1 MPLKP
6 PVRYYWMRSRPPR
19 SMVLPRIVVTGPGVL
34 EQLPAVIAELDLPE
48 RGLIVCDSNT
58 LKIAGRQVN
67 EYLEIGGHPMKKV
80 VVEGAN
86 SQELRRVE
94 DALDGID
101 FLVGVGGG
109 RPIDLAKQAGF
120 NKNIPFVSIPT
131 AASHDGFGSA
141 RSSIRQAGRKTS
153 MQAIPPIA
161 VVADT
166 SIISK
171 APKRLLGAG
180 VGDIIS
186 NQTAVLDWRLDGQK
200 ADYSEYAA
208 ALSEMAAQLVEDG
221 IEKVAS
227 GTEEGVRLVVKA
239 LISSGVAMSI
249 AGTSRPASGGEHKF
263 SHWLDANCDN
273 PALHGEQCGLGSIVT
288 MYLHGGDWEKIRDTL
303 KAVNAPI
310 NSKGLGMDD
319 SMVLSAFINS
329 KEIRPQRTTILDK
342 STQTQIEE
350 AALATGVIG

>member
-1 MPLKP
+1 
-6 PVRYYWMRSRPPR
+6 MRSRPPR

-67 EYLEIGGHPMKKV
+67 EYLEIGGHQMKKV
-80 VVEGAN
+80 VIEGAN
-86 SQELRRVE
+86 SQELLRVE
-94 DALDGID
+94 DALDSID

-166 SIISK
+166 TIISR
-171 APKRLLGAG
+171 APFRLLAAG
-180 VGDIIS
+180 VGDIVS

-263 SHWLDANCDN
+263 SHWLDANSDN

-319 SMVLSAFINS
+319 GMVLSAFINS

-342 STQTQIEE
+342 TEPKSIEE

>member
-1 MPLKP
+1 
-6 PVRYYWMRSRPPR
+6 MRSRPAR
-19 SMVLPRIVVTGPGVL
+19 SMILPRMVVTGPGVL
-34 EQLPAVIAELDLPE
+34 EQLPAIIAELDIPE

-58 LKIAGRQVN
+58 LEIAGNQVI
-67 EYLEIGGHPMKKV
+67 EYLEAGGHPMEKI
-80 VVEGAN
+80 EIGGAN
-86 SQELRRVE
+86 TKELDRVE
-94 DALDGID
+94 AYSDKID
-101 FLVGVGGG
+101 FLVGLGGG

-120 NKNIPFVSIPT
+120 NKDIPFISIPT
-131 AASHDGFGSA
+131 AASHHGFGSA
-141 RSSIRQAGRKTS
+141 RASIRQEGRKTS

-186 NQTAVLDWRLDGQK
+186 NKTAILDWKLSEQK

-208 ALSEMAAQLVEDG
+208 ALSEMAAKLVEDG
-221 IEKVAS
+221 IDKVANGS
-227 GTEEGVRLVVKA
+227 EEGVRLVVKA

-263 SHWLDANCDN
+263 SHWLDSNCES

-288 MYLHGGDWEKIRDTL
+288 MYLHGGNWKIIRDTL
-303 KAVNAPI
+303 NSVNAPTTAK
-310 NSKGLGMDD
+310 NLGMGDD
-319 SMVLSAFINS
+319 MVLSAFLNS
-329 KEIRPQRTTILDK
+329 KEIRPNRLTILDVSNSDEIK
-342 STQTQIEE
+342 D

>member
-1 MPLKP
+1 
-6 PVRYYWMRSRPPR
+6 MRSKPAR
-19 SMVLPRIVVTGPGVL
+19 SMILPRMVVTGPGVL
-34 EQLPAVIAELDLPE
+34 EQLPAIIAELDIPE

-58 LKIAGRQVN
+58 LQIAGNQVI
-67 EYLEIGGHPMKKV
+67 EYLEAGGHPMEKIEI
-80 VVEGAN
+80 EGAN
-86 SQELRRVE
+86 IEELAKVE
-94 DALDGID
+94 SYSDRID
-101 FLVGVGGG
+101 FLVGLGGG

-120 NKNIPFVSIPT
+120 NKNIPFISIPT

-141 RSSIRQAGRKTS
+141 RSSIRQEGRKTS

-221 IEKVAS
+221 IDKVAS
-227 GTEEGVRLVVKA
+227 GSEEGVRLVVKA

-263 SHWLDANCDN
+263 SHWLDANSDN

-303 KAVNAPI
+303 KVVNAPI
-310 NSKGLGMDD
+310 NAKGLGMDD
-319 SMVLSAFINS
+319 GMVLSAFINS

-350 AALATGVIG
+350 AALTTGVIG

>member
-1 MPLKP
+1 MINNLMRTKP
-6 PVRYYWMRSRPPR
+6 AR
-19 SMVLPRIVVTGPGVL
+19 SMILPRMVVTGPGVL
-34 EQLPAVIAELDLPE
+34 EQIPAIIAELDIPE
-48 RGLIVCDSNT
+48 RGLIVCDTNT
-58 LKIAGRQVN
+58 LEIAGNQVI
-67 EYLEIGGHPMKKV
+67 EYLEAGGHPMQKI
-80 VVEGAN
+80 EITGAN
-86 SQELRRVE
+86 VEELEKVE
-94 DALDGID
+94 SFSDNID
-101 FLVGVGGG
+101 FLVGLGGG

-120 NKNIPFVSIPT
+120 NKNIPFISIPT

-141 RSSIRQAGRKTS
+141 RASIRRDGRKTS

-166 SIISK
+166 EIISR

-186 NQTAVLDWRLDGQK
+186 NQTAVLDWKLAGQK

-208 ALSEMAAQLVEDG
+208 ALSEMAAKLVEND
-221 IEKVAS
+221 IDKVAS
-227 GTEEGVRLVVKA
+227 GEEEGVRLVVKA

-263 SHWLDANCDN
+263 SHWLDSNCDT

-288 MYLHGGDWEKIRDTL
+288 MFLHGGDWEKIKNTL
-303 KAVNAPI
+303 RTVNAPI
-310 NSKGLGMDD
+310 NSRELGIDD
-319 SMVLSAFINS
+319 GVVLNAFLNS
-329 KEIRPQRTTILDK
+329 KEIRPQRVTILDK
-342 STQTQIEE
+342 SNQKQIEE

>member
-1 MPLKP
+1 
-6 PVRYYWMRSRPPR
+6 
-19 SMVLPRIVVTGPGVL
+19 MVLPRIVVTGPGVL

-67 EYLEIGGHPMKKV
+67 EYLEIGGHQMKKV

-86 SQELRRVE
+86 SQELLRVE

-166 SIISK
+166 TIISR
-171 APKRLLGAG
+171 APSRLLAAG
-180 VGDIIS
+180 VGDIVS

-263 SHWLDANCDN
+263 SHWLDANSDN

-319 SMVLSAFINS
+319 GMVLSAFINS

-342 STQTQIEE
+342 TEPKSIEE

>member
-1 MPLKP
+1 
-6 PVRYYWMRSRPPR
+6 MRSRPPR

-67 EYLEIGGHPMKKV
+67 EYLEIGGHQMKKV

-86 SQELRRVE
+86 SQELLRVE
-94 DALDGID
+94 DALDGMD

-166 SIISK
+166 TIISR
-171 APKRLLGAG
+171 APSRLLAAG
-180 VGDIIS
+180 VGDIVS

-263 SHWLDANCDN
+263 SHWLDANSDN

-303 KAVNAPI
+303 KIVNAPI

-319 SMVLSAFINS
+319 GMVLSAFINS

-342 STQTQIEE
+342 TEPKAIEE

>member
-6 PVRYYWMRSRPPR
+6 PLVIVRMRSRPPR

-58 LKIAGRQVN
+58 LKIAGREVN
-67 EYLEIGGHPMKKV
+67 EYLEIGGHQMKKV

-86 SQELRRVE
+86 SQELLRVE
-94 DALDGID
+94 DAVDGID
-101 FLVGVGGG
+101 FLIGVGGG

-166 SIISK
+166 TIISR
-171 APKRLLGAG
+171 APSRLLAAG
-180 VGDIIS
+180 VGDIVS

-263 SHWLDANCDN
+263 SHWLDANSDN

-319 SMVLSAFINS
+319 GMVLSAFINS

-342 STQTQIEE
+342 TEPKAIEE

>member
-1 MPLKP
+1 
-6 PVRYYWMRSRPPR
+6 
-19 SMVLPRIVVTGPGVL
+19 MVLPRIVVTGPGVL

-67 EYLEIGGHPMKKV
+67 EYLEIGGHQMKKV

-86 SQELRRVE
+86 SQELLRVE
-94 DALDGID
+94 DALDGFD

-166 SIISK
+166 TIISR
-171 APKRLLGAG
+171 APSRLLAAG
-180 VGDIIS
+180 VGDIVS

-263 SHWLDANCDN
+263 SHWLDANSDN

-319 SMVLSAFINS
+319 GMVLSAFINS

-342 STQTQIEE
+342 TEPKAIEE

>member
-1 MPLKP
+1 
-6 PVRYYWMRSRPPR
+6 
-19 SMVLPRIVVTGPGVL
+19 MVLPRIVVTGPGVL

-58 LKIAGRQVN
+58 LKIAGREVN
-67 EYLEIGGHPMKKV
+67 EHLEIGGHQMKKI

-86 SQELRRVE
+86 SQELLRVE
-94 DALDGID
+94 DAVDGID
-101 FLVGVGGG
+101 FLIGVGGG

-166 SIISK
+166 TIISR
-171 APKRLLGAG
+171 APSRLLAAG
-180 VGDIIS
+180 VGDIVS
-186 NQTAVLDWRLDGQK
+186 NQTAVLDWRLAGQK

-263 SHWLDANCDN
+263 SHWLDANSDN

-342 STQTQIEE
+342 TEPKAIEE

>member
-1 MPLKP
+1 M
-6 PVRYYWMRSRPPR
+6 
-19 SMVLPRIVVTGPGVL
+19 VVTGPGVL
-34 EQLPAVIAELDLPE
+34 EQIPAIIAELDIPE
-48 RGLIVCDSNT
+48 RGLIVCDTNT
-58 LKIAGRQVN
+58 LEIAGNQVI
-67 EYLEIGGHPMKKV
+67 EYLEAGGHPMQKI
-80 VVEGAN
+80 EITGAN
-86 SQELRRVE
+86 VDELERVE
-94 DALDGID
+94 SFSDNID
-101 FLVGVGGG
+101 FLVGLGGG

-120 NKNIPFVSIPT
+120 NKNIPFISIPT

-141 RSSIRQAGRKTS
+141 RASIRRDGRKTS

-166 SIISK
+166 EIISK

-186 NQTAVLDWRLDGQK
+186 NQTAVLDWKLAGQK

-208 ALSEMAAQLVEDG
+208 ALSEMAAELVEND
-221 IEKVAS
+221 IDKVAS
-227 GTEEGVRLVVKA
+227 GKEEGVRLVVKA

-263 SHWLDANCDN
+263 SHWLDSNCQT

-288 MYLHGGDWEKIRDTL
+288 MFLHGGNWEKIRDTL

-310 NSKGLGMDD
+310 NSTELGIDD
-319 SMVLSAFINS
+319 GVVLNAFLNS
-329 KEIRPQRTTILDK
+329 KEIRPQRVTILDK
-342 STQTQIEE
+342 SNQKQIEE

>member
-1 MPLKP
+1 
-6 PVRYYWMRSRPPR
+6 MRSKPAR
-19 SMVLPRIVVTGPGVL
+19 SMILPRMVVTGPGVL
-34 EQLPAVIAELDLPE
+34 EQLPAIIAELDIPE

-58 LKIAGRQVN
+58 LQIAGNQVI
-67 EYLEIGGHPMKKV
+67 EYLEAGGHPMEKIEIISANIEELEKV
-80 VVEGAN
+80 EAY
-86 SQELRRVE
+86 SDR
-94 DALDGID
+94 ID
-101 FLVGVGGG
+101 FLVGLGGG

-120 NKNIPFVSIPT
+120 NKNIPFISIPT

-141 RSSIRQAGRKTS
+141 RASIRQKGRKTS

-221 IEKVAS
+221 IDKVAS
-227 GTEEGVRLVVKA
+227 GSEEGVRLVVKA

-263 SHWLDANCDN
+263 SHWLDANSDN

-303 KAVNAPI
+303 KVVNAPI
-310 NSKGLGMDD
+310 NAKGLGMDD
-319 SMVLSAFINS
+319 GMVLSAFINS

-350 AALATGVIG
+350 AALTTGVIG

>member
-1 MPLKP
+1 MSSKP
-6 PVRYYWMRSRPPR
+6 AR
-19 SMVLPRIVVTGPGVL
+19 SMILPRMVVTGPGVL
-34 EQLPAVIAELDLPE
+34 EQLPAIIAELDIPE

-58 LKIAGRQVN
+58 LQIAGNQVI
-67 EYLEIGGHPMKKV
+67 EYLEAGGHPMEKIV
-80 VVEGAN
+80 IVGAN
-86 SQELRRVE
+86 TEELAKVE
-94 DALDGID
+94 SYSERID
-101 FLVGVGGG
+101 FLVGLGGG

-120 NKNIPFVSIPT
+120 NKNIPFISIPT

-141 RSSIRQAGRKTS
+141 RASIRQEGRKTS

-208 ALSEMAAQLVEDG
+208 ALSEMAAKLVEDG
-221 IEKVAS
+221 IDKVAS
-227 GTEEGVRLVVKA
+227 GSEEGVRLVVKA

-263 SHWLDANCDN
+263 SHWLDANSDN

-310 NSKGLGMDD
+310 NAKGLGMDD
-319 SMVLSAFINS
+319 GMVLSAFINS

-350 AALATGVIG
+350 AALTTGVIG

>member
-1 MPLKP
+1 
-6 PVRYYWMRSRPPR
+6 
-19 SMVLPRIVVTGPGVL
+19 MVLPRIVVTGPGVL

-58 LKIAGRQVN
+58 LKIAGREVN
-67 EYLEIGGHPMKKV
+67 EYLEIGGHQMKKI

-86 SQELRRVE
+86 SQELLRVE
-94 DALDGID
+94 DAVDGID
-101 FLVGVGGG
+101 FLIGVGGG

-166 SIISK
+166 TIISR
-171 APKRLLGAG
+171 APSRLLAAG
-180 VGDIIS
+180 VGDIVS

-263 SHWLDANCDN
+263 SHWLDANSDN

-319 SMVLSAFINS
+319 GMVLSAFINS

-342 STQTQIEE
+342 TGPKAIEE

>member
-1 MPLKP
+1 
-6 PVRYYWMRSRPPR
+6 
-19 SMVLPRIVVTGPGVL
+19 MVLPRIVVTGPGVL

-58 LKIAGRQVN
+58 LKIAGREVN
-67 EYLEIGGHPMKKV
+67 EYLEIGGHQMKKV

-86 SQELRRVE
+86 SQELLRVE

-101 FLVGVGGG
+101 FLIGVGGG

-166 SIISK
+166 TIISR
-171 APKRLLGAG
+171 APFRLLAAG
-180 VGDIIS
+180 VGDIVS

-263 SHWLDANCDN
+263 SHWLDANSDN

-319 SMVLSAFINS
+319 GMVLSAFINS

-342 STQTQIEE
+342 TEPKAIEE

>member
-1 MPLKP
+1 
-6 PVRYYWMRSRPPR
+6 
-19 SMVLPRIVVTGPGVL
+19 
-34 EQLPAVIAELDLPE
+34 
-48 RGLIVCDSNT
+48 
-58 LKIAGRQVN
+58 VN
-67 EYLEIGGHPMKKV
+67 EYLEIGGHQMKKV

-86 SQELRRVE
+86 SQELLRVE
-94 DALDGID
+94 DALDGMD

-166 SIISK
+166 TIISR
-171 APKRLLGAG
+171 APSRLLAAG
-180 VGDIIS
+180 VGDIVS

-263 SHWLDANCDN
+263 SHWLDANSDN

-303 KAVNAPI
+303 KIVNAPI

-319 SMVLSAFINS
+319 GMVLSAFINS

-342 STQTQIEE
+342 TEPKSIEE
-350 AALATGVIG
+350 AALATGVIA

>member
-1 MPLKP
+1 MAIIITKMMQTKP
-6 PVRYYWMRSRPPR
+6 AR
-19 SMVLPRIVVTGPGVL
+19 SMILPRMVVTGPGVL
-34 EQLPAVIAELDLPE
+34 EQIPAIIAELDIPE
-48 RGLIVCDSNT
+48 RGLIVCDTNT
-58 LKIAGRQVN
+58 LEIAGNKVI
-67 EYLEIGGHPMKKV
+67 EYLEAGSHPMQKV
-80 VVEGAN
+80 EIKGAN
-86 SQELRRVE
+86 IEELERVE
-94 DALDGID
+94 SFSEDID
-101 FLVGVGGG
+101 FLVGLGGG
-109 RPIDLAKQAGF
+109 RPIDIAKQAGF
-120 NKNIPFVSIPT
+120 NKNIPFISIPT

-141 RSSIRQAGRKTS
+141 RASIRRDGRKTS

-166 SIISK
+166 EIISR

-186 NQTAVLDWRLDGQK
+186 NQTAVLDWKLAGQK

-208 ALSEMAAQLVEDG
+208 ALSEMAAELVEND
-221 IEKVAS
+221 IAKVAS
-227 GTEEGVRLVVKA
+227 GEEEGVRLVVKA

-263 SHWLDANCDN
+263 SHWLDSNCQS

-288 MYLHGGDWEKIRDTL
+288 MYLHGGDWMRIRDTL

-310 NSKGLGMDD
+310 NSKELGIDEQI
-319 SMVLSAFINS
+319 VLNAFLSS
-329 KEIRPQRTTILDK
+329 KEIRPQRVTILDK
-342 STQTQIEE
+342 SNQKQIEE

>member
-1 MPLKP
+1 
-6 PVRYYWMRSRPPR
+6 MRSKPAR
-19 SMVLPRIVVTGPGVL
+19 SMILPRMVVTGPGVI
-34 EQLPAVIAELDLPE
+34 EQIPAIVAELDIPE
-48 RGLIVCDSNT
+48 RGLIVCDKNT
-58 LKIAGRQVN
+58 LEIAGNQVI
-67 EYLEIGGHPMKKV
+67 EYLEAGGHPMQKV
-80 VVEGAN
+80 EISGAN
-86 SQELRRVE
+86 IEELERVE
-94 DALDGID
+94 SFSDGID
-101 FLVGVGGG
+101 FLVGIGGG

-120 NKNIPFVSIPT
+120 NKDIPFISIPT

-141 RSSIRQAGRKTS
+141 RASIRQEGRKTS

-166 SIISK
+166 NIISK
-171 APKRLLGAG
+171 APKRLLAAG

-186 NQTAVLDWRLDGQK
+186 NQTAVLDWKLEGQE

-227 GTEEGVRLVVKA
+227 GSEEGVRLVVKA

-263 SHWLDANCDN
+263 SHWLDANIDN

-288 MYLHGGDWEKIRDTL
+288 MNLHGGDWEKIRDTL

-310 NSKGLGMDD
+310 NAKGLGMDD
-319 SMVLSAFINS
+319 GTVLSAFINC
-329 KEIRPQRTTILDK
+329 KEIRPQRTTIIDK

>member
-1 MPLKP
+1 
-6 PVRYYWMRSRPPR
+6 MRSRPPR

-67 EYLEIGGHPMKKV
+67 EYLEIGGHQMKKV

-86 SQELRRVE
+86 SQELLRVE

-166 SIISK
+166 TIISR
-171 APKRLLGAG
+171 APSRLLAAG
-180 VGDIIS
+180 VGDIVS

-263 SHWLDANCDN
+263 SHWLDANSDN

-319 SMVLSAFINS
+319 GMVLSAFINS
-329 KEIRPQRTTILDK
+329 KEIRPERTTILDK
-342 STQTQIEE
+342 TEPKAIEE
-350 AALATGVIG
+350 AALATGVIA

>member
-1 MPLKP
+1 M
-6 PVRYYWMRSRPPR
+6 
-19 SMVLPRIVVTGPGVL
+19 VVTGPGVL
-34 EQLPAVIAELDLPE
+34 EQLPAIIAELDIPE

-58 LKIAGRQVN
+58 LQIAGNQVI
-67 EYLEIGGHPMKKV
+67 EYLEAGGHPMEKIV
-80 VVEGAN
+80 IVGAN
-86 SQELRRVE
+86 TKELAKVE
-94 DALDGID
+94 SYSDRID
-101 FLVGVGGG
+101 FLVGLGGG

-120 NKNIPFVSIPT
+120 NKNIPFISIPT

-141 RSSIRQAGRKTS
+141 RASIRQEGRKTS

-208 ALSEMAAQLVEDG
+208 ALSEMAAKLVEDG

-263 SHWLDANCDN
+263 SHWLDANSDN
-273 PALHGEQCGLGSIVT
+273 PALHGEQCGLGSIVR

-329 KEIRPQRTTILDK
+329 KEIRPERTTILDK
-342 STQTQIEE
+342 TEPKAIEE

>member
-1 MPLKP
+1 
-6 PVRYYWMRSRPPR
+6 
-19 SMVLPRIVVTGPGVL
+19 
-34 EQLPAVIAELDLPE
+34 
-48 RGLIVCDSNT
+48 
-58 LKIAGRQVN
+58 
-67 EYLEIGGHPMKKV
+67 MKKV

-86 SQELRRVE
+86 SQELLRVE

-101 FLVGVGGG
+101 FLIGVGGG

-186 NQTAVLDWRLDGQK
+186 NQTAVLDWRLDGQE

-263 SHWLDANCDN
+263 SHWLDANSDN

-319 SMVLSAFINS
+319 GMVLSAFINS

>member
-1 MPLKP
+1 
-6 PVRYYWMRSRPPR
+6 
-19 SMVLPRIVVTGPGVL
+19 MVLPRIVVTGPGVL

-67 EYLEIGGHPMKKV
+67 EYLEIGGHPMKRV

-86 SQELRRVE
+86 SQELLRVE
-94 DALDGID
+94 DGLDGID
-101 FLVGVGGG
+101 FLIGVGGG

-186 NQTAVLDWRLDGQK
+186 NQTAVLDWRLDGQE

-263 SHWLDANCDN
+263 SHWLDANSDN
-273 PALHGEQCGLGSIVT
+273 PALHGEQCGLGSVVT
-288 MYLHGGDWEKIRDTL
+288 MYLHGGDWKKIRNTL
-303 KAVNAPI
+303 KAVKAPI

-319 SMVLSAFINS
+319 GMVLSAFINS

>member
-1 MPLKP
+1 
-6 PVRYYWMRSRPPR
+6 MRSRPAR
-19 SMVLPRIVVTGPGVL
+19 SMILPRMVVTGPGVL
-34 EQLPAVIAELDLPE
+34 EQLPAIIAELDIPE

-58 LKIAGRQVN
+58 LEIAGNQVI
-67 EYLEIGGHPMKKV
+67 EYLEAGGHPMEKIEI
-80 VVEGAN
+80 EGAN
-86 SQELRRVE
+86 TKELDRVE
-94 DALDGID
+94 AYSDKID
-101 FLVGVGGG
+101 FLVGLGGG

-120 NKNIPFVSIPT
+120 NKDIPFISIPT

-141 RSSIRQAGRKTS
+141 RASIRQEGRKTS

-186 NQTAVLDWRLDGQK
+186 NKTAILDWKLSEQK

-208 ALSEMAAQLVEDG
+208 ALSEMAAKLVEDG
-221 IEKVAS
+221 IDKVANGS
-227 GTEEGVRLVVKA
+227 EEGVRLVVKA

-263 SHWLDANCDN
+263 SHWLDSNCES

-288 MYLHGGDWEKIRDTL
+288 MYLHGGNWKIIRDTL
-303 KAVNAPI
+303 NSVNAPTTA
-310 NSKGLGMDD
+310 KTLGMDD
-319 SMVLSAFINS
+319 DMVLSAFLNS
-329 KEIRPQRTTILDK
+329 KEIRPNRLTILDVSNSDEIK
-342 STQTQIEE
+342 D

>member
-1 MPLKP
+1 M
-6 PVRYYWMRSRPPR
+6 
-19 SMVLPRIVVTGPGVL
+19 VVTGPGVL
-34 EQLPAVIAELDLPE
+34 EQIPAIIAELDIPE
-48 RGLIVCDSNT
+48 RGLIVCDKNT
-58 LKIAGRQVN
+58 LEIAGNQVI
-67 EYLEIGGHPMKKV
+67 EYLEAGSHPMQKIEV
-80 VVEGAN
+80 RGAN
-86 SQELRRVE
+86 IEELERVE
-94 DALDGID
+94 SYSNEID

-120 NKNIPFVSIPT
+120 NKDIPFISIPT

-141 RSSIRQAGRKTS
+141 RASIRQEGRKTS

-166 SIISK
+166 TIITK
-171 APKRLLGAG
+171 APKRLLAAG
-180 VGDIIS
+180 VGDVIS
-186 NQTAVLDWRLDGQK
+186 NQTAVLDWKLEGPK

-263 SHWLDANCDN
+263 SHWLDANCDT

-288 MYLHGGDWEKIRDTL
+288 MYLHGGDWQKIRDTL

-310 NSKGLGMDD
+310 DADSLGIDD
-319 SMVLSAFINS
+319 DIVLSALVNS
-329 KEIRPQRTTILDK
+329 KDIRPQRTTILDK
-342 STQTQIEE
+342 SSPAQIKE
-350 AALATGVIG
+350 AALATGVIS

>member
-1 MPLKP
+1 
-6 PVRYYWMRSRPPR
+6 
-19 SMVLPRIVVTGPGVL
+19 MVLPRIVVTGPGVL

-67 EYLEIGGHPMKKV
+67 EYLEIGGHQMKKI

-86 SQELRRVE
+86 SQELLRVE

-166 SIISK
+166 TIISR
-171 APKRLLGAG
+171 APSRLLAAG
-180 VGDIIS
+180 VGDIVS

-263 SHWLDANCDN
+263 SHWLDANSDN

-303 KAVNAPI
+303 KTVNAPI

-319 SMVLSAFINS
+319 GMVLSAFINS

-342 STQTQIEE
+342 TEPKAIEE

>member
-1 MPLKP
+1 
-6 PVRYYWMRSRPPR
+6 MRSRPPR

-67 EYLEIGGHPMKKV
+67 EYLEIGGHQMKKI

-86 SQELRRVE
+86 SQELLRVE

-101 FLVGVGGG
+101 FLIGVGGG

-166 SIISK
+166 TIISR
-171 APKRLLGAG
+171 APSRLLAAG
-180 VGDIIS
+180 VGDIVS

-263 SHWLDANCDN
+263 SHWLDANSDN

-319 SMVLSAFINS
+319 GMVLSAFINS

-342 STQTQIEE
+342 TEPKAIEE

>member
-1 MPLKP
+1 
-6 PVRYYWMRSRPPR
+6 
-19 SMVLPRIVVTGPGVL
+19 
-34 EQLPAVIAELDLPE
+34 
-48 RGLIVCDSNT
+48 
-58 LKIAGRQVN
+58 
-67 EYLEIGGHPMKKV
+67 MKKV

-86 SQELRRVE
+86 SQELLRVE
-94 DALDGID
+94 DAVDGID
-101 FLVGVGGG
+101 FLIGVGGG

-166 SIISK
+166 TIISR
-171 APKRLLGAG
+171 APSRLLAAG
-180 VGDIIS
+180 VGDIVS

-263 SHWLDANCDN
+263 SHWLDANSDN

-319 SMVLSAFINS
+319 GMVLSAFINS

-342 STQTQIEE
+342 TEPKAIEE

>member
-1 MPLKP
+1 MAIMVNILMRTKP
-6 PVRYYWMRSRPPR
+6 AR
-19 SMVLPRIVVTGPGVL
+19 SMILPRMVVTGPGVL
-34 EQLPAVIAELDLPE
+34 EQIPAIIAELDIPE
-48 RGLIVCDSNT
+48 RGLIVCDTNT
-58 LKIAGRQVN
+58 LEIAGNQVI
-67 EYLEIGGHPMKKV
+67 EYLEAGGHPMQKI
-80 VVEGAN
+80 EITGAN
-86 SQELRRVE
+86 VDELERVE
-94 DALDGID
+94 SFSDNID
-101 FLVGVGGG
+101 FLVGLGGG

-120 NKNIPFVSIPT
+120 NKDIPFISIPT

-141 RSSIRQAGRKTS
+141 RASIRRDGRKTS

-166 SIISK
+166 EIISK
-171 APKRLLGAG
+171 APRRLLGAG

-186 NQTAVLDWRLDGQK
+186 NQTAVLDWKLAGQK

-208 ALSEMAAQLVEDG
+208 ALSEMAAELVEND
-221 IEKVAS
+221 IAKVAS
-227 GTEEGVRLVVKA
+227 GKEEGVRLVVKA

-263 SHWLDANCDN
+263 SHWLDSNCET

-288 MYLHGGDWEKIRDTL
+288 MYLHGGNWEKIRDTL

-310 NSKGLGMDD
+310 NSRELGIDD
-319 SMVLSAFINS
+319 GVVLNAFLNS
-329 KEIRPQRTTILDK
+329 KEIRPQRVTILDK
-342 STQTQIEE
+342 SNQKEIEE

>member
-1 MPLKP
+1 
-6 PVRYYWMRSRPPR
+6 MRSKPAR
-19 SMVLPRIVVTGPGVL
+19 SMILPRMVVTGPGVL
-34 EQLPAVIAELDLPE
+34 EQLPAIIAELDIPE

-58 LKIAGRQVN
+58 LQIAGNQVI
-67 EYLEIGGHPMKKV
+67 EYLEAGGHPMEKV
-80 VVEGAN
+80 VIEGAN
-86 SQELRRVE
+86 IEELAKVE
-94 DALDGID
+94 SYSDRID
-101 FLVGVGGG
+101 FLVGLGGG

-120 NKNIPFVSIPT
+120 NKDIPFISIPT

-141 RSSIRQAGRKTS
+141 RASIRQEGRKTS

-180 VGDIIS
+180 VGDVIS

-221 IEKVAS
+221 IDKVAS
-227 GTEEGVRLVVKA
+227 GSEEGVRLVVKA

-263 SHWLDANCDN
+263 SHWLDANSDN

-288 MYLHGGDWEKIRDTL
+288 MYLHGGNWEKIRDTL
-303 KAVNAPI
+303 KVVNAPI
-310 NSKGLGMDD
+310 NAKGLGMDD
-319 SMVLSAFINS
+319 GMVLSAFINS